1 MPDRPSVEPP
11 SVDPT
16 SDRDEGH
23 RCPWEERSVE
33 SLAVAERF
41 LLWCLRQWVDGWRNG
56 VPDGRML
63 CDGFATAY
71 VPDGLAPFDAM
82 MRAVVAGTQRQL
94 DVRCLHC
101 RFISEDESLF
111 LNVVAA
117 GQRDRDDLLS
127 AAFDEF
133 LAPAAARL
141 ATAGALRLGSA
152 MTAGGLLLPLTA
164 IPGVVR
170 AAATRAA
177 GRGLRLVQ

>member
-1 MPDRPSVEPP
+1 MPNQSPAELPSDTASGHACPPEPRAVE
-11 SVDPT
+11 T
-16 SDRDEGH
+16 
-23 RCPWEERSVE
+23 
-33 SLAVAERF
+33 LAVAERF
-41 LLWCLRQWVDGWRNG
+41 LVWCLRQWVEGWRNG

-63 CDGFATAY
+63 RDGFATAY
-71 VPDGLAPFDAM
+71 LPDGLAPFDTM

-94 DVRCLHC
+94 DVRCLRC
-101 RFISEDESLF
+101 RFVSEDESLF

-127 AAFDEF
+127 AAFEEF
-133 LAPAAARL
+133 LAPASVRL
-141 ATAGALRLGSA
+141 ATAGALRLGGA
-152 MTAGGLLLPLTA
+152 MTAAGLLLPLTA